1 MCTHTPHLG
10 VCYYPEHWPEDQWQ
24 SDAERMV
31 SAGIRQVRIAEFSWA
46 RVEPERGRFD
56 WDWLDKAVEIL
67 AQAGLSV
74 TMCTPTATPPKWLVD
89 EIPDM
94 LAFDQNGQPRRFGS
108 RRHYSFSH
116 QGYRAESQRITTAF
130 AKRYGQH
137 PAVTAWQTDNE
148 YGCHDTAL
156 SWCVSAR
163 DAFRLWLAEKY
174 KTIDAL
180 NKPGAQYSGQ

>member
-1 MCTHTPHLG
+1 MCAHTPHLG

-56 WDWLDKAVEIL
+56 WDWLDKAVKIL
-67 AQAGLSV
+67 AQDGLSV

-116 QGYRAESQRITTAF
+116 QGLSCR
-130 AKRYGQH
+130 K
-137 PAVTAWQTDNE
+137 PADNKQP
-148 YGCHDTAL
+148 L
-156 SWCVSAR
+156 PSAMASIR
-163 DAFRLWLAEKY
+163 PSP
-174 KTIDAL
+174 
-180 NKPGAQYSGQ
+180 PGRQIMNMAVMIQP

>member
-1 MCTHTPHLG
+1 
-10 VCYYPEHWPEDQWQ
+10 
-24 SDAERMV
+24 MV

-94 LAFDQNGQPRRFGS
+94 LAFDQNGSRAGS
-108 RRHYSFSH
+108 APD
-116 QGYRAESQRITTAF
+116 GITAF
-130 AKRYGQH
+130 HIRAIVQKVNG
-137 PAVTAWQTDNE
+137 
-148 YGCHDTAL
+148 
-156 SWCVSAR
+156 
-163 DAFRLWLAEKY
+163 
-174 KTIDAL
+174 
-180 NKPGAQYSGQ
+180 